1 MFLEC
6 LFYYYDDIRGE
17 VGGYSFRNKCEYFL
31 IFE

>member
-17 VGGYSFRNKCEYFL
+17 VGGILLGISVS
-31 IFE
+31 IF